1 MDEQCNK
8 WHLIRG
14 MADCGNPCN
23 SCGVEDC
30 ACPVCWQE
38 MIDAR
43 DERINELTGHFE
55 SLDALFDGDFG
66 LAEIAQAMITIEI
79 ALGIH
84 EKRTEERRL
93 LMEKINEKI
102 KKPKASKS

>member
-1 MDEQCNK
+1 
-8 WHLIRG
+8 
-14 MADCGNPCN
+14 
-23 SCGVEDC
+23 
-30 ACPVCWQE
+30 
-38 MIDAR
+38 
-43 DERINELTGHFE
+43 
-55 SLDALFDGDFG
+55 
-66 LAEIAQAMITIEI
+66 MITIEI